1 MGTITKGP
9 FTQADGQILVELGFQ
24 INFQWHEITVSV
36 FDASGDPATGVTGT
50 LSGQATKSGSDQPE
64 VFTESLDLAAG
75 DRSWLPELSVAQI
88 FQFTPAGLNAT
99 YTYFVTVN
107 SWGFA

>member
-1 MGTITKGP
+1 MGFITRGP
-9 FTQADGQILVELGFQ
+9 FTQADGQVQVDLDFQ

-36 FDASGDPATGVTGT
+36 FDAAGDPATGVTGS
-50 LSGQATKSGSDQPE
+50 LAGEVIKSGADQSE

-75 DRSWLPELSVAQI
+75 DRSWLPELSVAKT
-88 FQFTPAGLNAT
+88 FFFTPTGLNAT
-99 YTYFVTVN
+99 YIYFVSIN